1 MSPAFWAWVTD
12 HWFLSFIMAIV
23 ILRIVSRTLKT
34 ILAPLKRFA
43 PQEPPPA
50 PEEEAEEEELEPEIP
65 EPAES
70 DERAVQGVVV
80 PIRRRR
86 SRFDRI

>member
-1 MSPAFWAWVTD
+1 MTPTFWTWAME
-12 HWFLSFIMAIV
+12 HWFLSFIMAMV
-23 ILRIVSRTLKT
+23 ILKIVSRTLKT
-34 ILAPLKRFA
+34 ILAPLKRFV
-43 PQEPPPA
+43 PQEPA
-50 PEEEAEEEELEPEIP
+50 AAEPEEEAEEEPEVP

-70 DERAVQGVVV
+70 EREVQAVVV